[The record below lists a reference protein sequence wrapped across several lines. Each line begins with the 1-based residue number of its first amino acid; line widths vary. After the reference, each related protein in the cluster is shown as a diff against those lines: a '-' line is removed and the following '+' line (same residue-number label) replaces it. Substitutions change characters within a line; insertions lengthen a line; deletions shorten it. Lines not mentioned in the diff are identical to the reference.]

1 MATILNIIPPPRLPA
16 DSWPTRRRP
25 WCAALRAALW
35 RRAQPPAQPPAPPRR
50 PPPRPAPPP
59 VENPWPWMMLEN
71 RRPWPQAQTMTLL
84 TIPATEPTK

>member
-35 RRAQPPAQPPAPPRR
+35 RRAQPPAPPRR

-71 RRPWPQAQTMTLL
+71 RWPWLILL
-84 TIPATEPTK
+84 PIPATEPTK